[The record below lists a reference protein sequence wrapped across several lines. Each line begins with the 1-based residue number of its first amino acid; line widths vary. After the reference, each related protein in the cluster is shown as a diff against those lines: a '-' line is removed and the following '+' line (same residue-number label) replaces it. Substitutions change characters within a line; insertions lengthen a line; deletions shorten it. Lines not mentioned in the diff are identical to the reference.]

1 MIRSCHRLIE
11 MLGIVRDTG
20 GVHALHALTLAVEL
34 RRAMHTVL
42 TAVNAKSWL
51 RDSRVLMGDNDVDY
65 HATWL
70 SVGEPPTEG
79 EARRNHVLGV
89 LLLCKVLNVRIQL
102 VRLDQSTS
110 QFDLIDVLTTV
121 GAHNDPLFKGLLSSS
136 TKTLTVQAD
145 HTYQC
150 LDWSSHASNGIQSVF
165 C

>member
-1 MIRSCHRLIE
+1 

-20 GVHALHALTLAVEL
+20 GVHAMHALTLAVEL
-34 RRAMHTVL
+34 RRAMRTVL

-51 RDSRVLMGDNDVDY
+51 KESSVLMGENDFDY

-70 SVGEPPTEG
+70 SVGEPPVER

-102 VRLDQSTS
+102 VRLDQSTGP
-110 QFDLIDVLTTV
+110 FDLIDVLTTV
-121 GAHNDPLFKGLLSSS
+121 GAHNDPLFKGFLLSSI
-136 TKTLTVQAD
+136 KTLTVQAD
-145 HTYQC
+145 RTCQC
-150 LDWSSHASNGIQSVF
+150 LDWSLHAINGIQSVF